1 MLFPLAALAAPV
13 RSLPISAPTQQ
24 VATLQNTYMGPSV
37 SPEGEQDSIGMR
49 IMAESTHDGYTE
61 VVEVLAY
68 FPVGER
74 VYFHETPYLPCTPNK
89 LEIISV
95 PLSGIT
101 QKHVC
106 VVHPVFNVAENRDS
120 LIVSR
125 PAAVI
130 LTDTDGE
137 VDMFAGRAGQTF
149 GQGQMVESIEC
160 F

>member
-1 MLFPLAALAAPV
+1 MPFYRQRVQQSFYTTPTNFESFKSIHLFESYPPTQHKMRFLAILFPLAALAAPV

-74 VYFHETPYLPCTPNK
+74 VYFRTSYDPRA
-89 LEIISV
+89 
-95 PLSGIT
+95 LS
-101 QKHVC
+101 
-106 VVHPVFNVAENRDS
+106 AEH
-120 LIVSR
+120 I
-125 PAAVI
+125 
-130 LTDTDGE
+130 
-137 VDMFAGRAGQTF
+137 
-149 GQGQMVESIEC
+149 C
-160 F
+160 